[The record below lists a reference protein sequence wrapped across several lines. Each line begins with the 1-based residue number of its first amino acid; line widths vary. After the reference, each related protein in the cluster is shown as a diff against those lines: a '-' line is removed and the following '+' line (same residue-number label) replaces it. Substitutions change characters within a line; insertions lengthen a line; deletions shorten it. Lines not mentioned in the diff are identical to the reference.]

1 MAYVAFDL
9 DATLGFFEL
18 TNQLAYLWSP
28 DFLDNPE
35 QSAVNKPLGLST
47 KLTSKLKRARMIFAN
62 SLLRDTELLYIVLR
76 PNLDSIFIP
85 LLNAKKNNKLR
96 SVIIYSNTSVS
107 YSMELAKYLI
117 EHIYHSPNLIGL
129 MADHWNPLRSADR
142 PTFIPKNTYVQPNKT
157 ITTIK
162 LLFQEATRSK
172 RVPQTNKII
181 FFDDRDPKHKL
192 QEQEKEGL
200 TYVVPT
206 AFYPAFTEH
215 HARSILFLAFEALHR
230 SGLLSDKEYLDSGFC
245 NRVIPYEFTKR
256 HRIRGFPAL
265 YMYVWQQMIKIHPPR
280 NPWISDTEVL
290 RERVNTFLQDI

>member
-28 DFLDNPE
+28 EFLENPE
-35 QSAVNKPLGLST
+35 QSALNKPLGLSA
-47 KLTSKLKRARMIFAN
+47 KLISKLKKARMIFAN
-62 SLLRDTELLYIVLR
+62 SLLRDPELLYIVLR
-76 PNLDSIFIP
+76 RNLDSIFVP
-85 LLNAKKNNKLR
+85 LLNAKKNRKLQ

-117 EHIYHSPNLIGL
+117 EHIYNSPNLISL
-129 MADHWNPLRSADR
+129 MADHWSPLRSADR
-142 PTFIPKNTYVQPNKT
+142 PTFVPKNTYVQPNKT

-162 LLFQEATRSK
+162 LLFQTATRSQ
-172 RVPQTNKII
+172 RAPQTNKII
-181 FFDDRDPKHKL
+181 FFDDRNPKHML

-200 TYVVPT
+200 IYVVPT
-206 AFYPAFTEH
+206 AYYPNFTEH

-230 SGLLSDKEYLDSGFC
+230 SGVLSDKEYLDSGFC
-245 NRVIPYEFTKR
+245 NRVIPYDYTKK

-265 YMYVWQQMIKIHPPR
+265 YMYVWNQMIKIQPPR
-280 NPWISDTEVL
+280 EAWISDTAALE
-290 RERVNTFLQDI
+290 EKVNTFLQHI